1 MNSYESF
8 RIVEPVLQSKSN
20 FTTYIPD
27 LENNLVK
34 DYLYKLYLSIIKSS
48 ELIILKVIAIQNSNN
63 PTITSPKVDFNQQTS
78 MYSFSDYYQIYSVE
92 FKNQSYELCFQS
104 YSQYDIQ
111 REFDFRE
118 NYIFISGSS
127 LQSDKSKELWEY
139 IFNESKKCSSLNC
152 KMLRFI
158 NSEYPKSFLSSIE
171 QINIPV
177 NNLSALF
184 IPERKRTQLKRFID
198 SINNFGDTQ
207 TSLRFL
213 LNGKPGTGKTQ
224 IINAIINE
232 TLENVSVLTC
242 NGGDLPIQKIFNFCG
257 LFRPS
262 LLVIDDLDFIAG
274 ERDDNPRKNPLGE
287 FLQALDGLLP
297 NNVFVLAS
305 TNDKKLVDAAAQRPG
320 RFDMILDIAE
330 IEPNNYLQLIRRE
343 TKDIEIIKL
352 FDDET
357 LIYLRDKKVTG
368 AFIVSLIKQVN
379 NAIQMNGELSKTEFL
394 DYLDLAYKG
403 FYDFNEENYK
413 SAIGFNF

>member
-48 ELIILKVIAIQNSNN
+48 ELKILKVIAIQNSNN

-198 SINNFGDTQ
+198 SINNFGDSQ

-242 NGGDLPIQKIFNFCG
+242 NGGDLPIQKIFKFCG
-257 LFRPS
+257 LFKPS
-262 LLVIDDLDFIAG
+262 LLVIDDLDFIAR

-379 NAIQMNGELSKTEFL
+379 NAIQMNGELSKTEFI

-413 SAIGFNF
+413 SAIGFNK

>member
-1 MNSYESF
+1 MNSYDSF
-8 RIVEPVLQSKSN
+8 KIVEPVLQSKSN
-20 FTTYIPD
+20 FTMYIPD

-34 DYLYKLYLSIIKSS
+34 DYLYKLYLNIIKSS
-48 ELIILKVIAIQNSNN
+48 ELKILKVIAIQNSNN
-63 PTITSPKVDFNQQTS
+63 PTITSPKVEFNQQTS

-92 FKNQSYELCFQS
+92 FKDQSYELCFQS
-104 YSQYDIQ
+104 YCQYDFH
-111 REFDFRE
+111 REFDVKE
-118 NYIFISGSS
+118 NYLFISGSS
-127 LQSDKSKELWEY
+127 LQSDKSKELWEF
-139 IFNESKKCSSLNC
+139 IINESKKCSSLNC
-152 KMLRFI
+152 KILRYIYSQF
-158 NSEYPKSFLSSIE
+158 PKSFLSCID

-184 IPERKRTQLKRFID
+184 IPERKRTQLKRFIG
-198 SINNFGDTQ
+198 SINNFNDTH

-232 TLENVSVLTC
+232 TLGNISVLTC
-242 NGGDLPIQKIFNFCG
+242 NGGDLPIHKIFNFCG
-257 LFRPS
+257 LFRPA
-262 LLVIDDLDFIAG
+262 LLVIDDLDFIAR
-274 ERDDNPRKNPLGE
+274 EREDNPRKNPLGE

-343 TKDIEIIKL
+343 TKDTEIIRL

-379 NAIQMNGELSKTEFL
+379 NASQLNGKISRTEFL
-394 DYLDLAYKG
+394 DYLELAYKG

-413 SAIGFNF
+413 SAIGFNK

>member
-8 RIVEPVLQSKSN
+8 RIVEPELQSKSN
-20 FTTYIPD
+20 FTRNIPD

-34 DYLYKLYLSIIKSS
+34 DYLYKHYLSIVQST
-48 ELIILKVIAIQNSNN
+48 ELKILKVIAIQNSNN

-92 FKNQSYELCFQS
+92 FKDQSYELCFQS
-104 YSQYDIQ
+104 YSQYDFQ

-158 NSEYPKSFLSSIE
+158 NSEYPKSFLSCIE

-184 IPERKRTQLKRFID
+184 IPERKRTQLKRFIE

-232 TLENVSVLTC
+232 TLGNVSVLTC

-343 TKDIEIIKL
+343 TKDAEIIKL
-352 FDDET
+352 FDDDT

-379 NAIQMNGELSKTEFL
+379 NASQLNGKISKPEFL
-394 DYLDLAYKG
+394 DYLELAYKG
-403 FYDFNEENYK
+403 FYDFNEETYK
-413 SAIGFNF
+413 SAIGFNK

>member
-8 RIVEPVLQSKSN
+8 RIVEPELQSKSN
-20 FTTYIPD
+20 FTRNIPD

-34 DYLYKLYLSIIKSS
+34 DYLYKHYLSIVQST
-48 ELIILKVIAIQNSNN
+48 ELKILKVIAIQNSNN

-92 FKNQSYELCFQS
+92 FKDQSYELCFQS
-104 YSQYDIQ
+104 YSQYDFQ

-158 NSEYPKSFLSSIE
+158 NSEYPKSFLSCIE

-184 IPERKRTQLKRFID
+184 IPERKRTQLKRFIE

-232 TLENVSVLTC
+232 TLGNVSVLTC

-262 LLVIDDLDFIAG
+262 LLVIDDLDFIAR
-274 ERDDNPRKNPLGE
+274 EREDNPRKNPLGE

-343 TKDIEIIKL
+343 TKDVEIIKL
-352 FDDET
+352 FDDDT

-379 NAIQMNGELSKTEFL
+379 NASQLNGKISRTEFL
-394 DYLDLAYKG
+394 DYLELAYKG

-413 SAIGFNF
+413 SAIGFNK